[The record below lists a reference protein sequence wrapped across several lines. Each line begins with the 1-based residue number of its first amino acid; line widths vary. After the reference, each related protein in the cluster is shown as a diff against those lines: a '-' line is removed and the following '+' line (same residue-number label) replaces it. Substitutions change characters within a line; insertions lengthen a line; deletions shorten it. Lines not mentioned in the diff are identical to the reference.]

1 MLKRQEIIMQEK
13 KKQQPVSH
21 AEGVARRTFIRKAV
35 VGAALAVP
43 LIESF
48 TASNMLAKAATAA
61 SGQTWTITTQIQG
74 GG

>member
-1 MLKRQEIIMQEK
+1 MQES
-13 KKQQPVSH
+13 KKQPSSH
-21 AEGVARRTFIRKAV
+21 ADQVVRRAFIKKAA
-35 VGAALAVP
+35 VGTALAVP

-61 SGQTWTITTQIQG
+61 SGQTWTITTQIHG